1 MRDRIFNGVTLLAV
15 AAAVILTLLRGG
27 GAVPSQDAGLP
38 FSPVPPAASA
48 TAAPHPAQAYR
59 ARRAE
64 VRQQEQ
70 AMLQLL
76 LDSEGTTPEIRALAG
91 EQALATAA
99 QEETELA
106 VEAALAG
113 KGYENALCVVR
124 SGSATVFTGTA
135 LTAPDAALIRQLVQ
149 EAADIPPENIRLTG
163 F

>member
-1 MRDRIFNGVTLLAV
+1 MKDKVLNALTLLTV
-15 AAAVILTLLRGG
+15 AAALVLTLLRGAPEPDAPSRAP
-27 GAVPSQDAGLP
+27 AVIAMPT
-38 FSPVPPAASA
+38 AAP